1 MATIL
6 VIGIVLLLGACAG
19 QQSQN
24 PGGDPDSPVT
34 SSPDPGGPA
43 PGPTPLMVTPR
54 PGLVDPRPRSW
65 ESLEV
70 VDERTLLMQF
80 YGGVE
85 ECYGLHHVDTEYG
98 SDSIT
103 ITLYEGRVRD
113 AGVCI
118 ELAVLK
124 EVRIELD
131 EPLGGR
137 EIVDGGPGIL
147 GNTRGDRP
155 HPTPKGR
162 EQIGRGSGMEPLVS
176 GDTYK

>member
-1 MATIL
+1 VAIFL
-6 VIGIVLLLGACAG
+6 FIGVALLLGACAG
-19 QQSQN
+19 PSQN
-24 PGGDPDSPVT
+24 PGGDPGPDSPT
-34 SSPDPGGPA
+34 SSSPDPGGPA

-70 VDERTLLMQF
+70 VDERTLLIQF

-98 SDSIT
+98 SDAIT
-103 ITLYEGRVRD
+103 ITLYEGRVPE

-131 EPLGGR
+131 EPVGGR
-137 EIVDGGPGIL
+137 EIVDGAA
-147 GNTRGDRP
+147 
-155 HPTPKGR
+155 
-162 EQIGRGSGMEPLVS
+162 QGS
-176 GDTYK
+176 